1 MKRSKLF
8 IVVAIFAFLLFV
20 TTGCADDSGAG
31 VHTHKYGEWTFV
43 VEPTETTAG
52 VAARKCECD
61 HVDKVEVPTLTDT
74 KVWACVVVD
83 PTCTVDGSKTYTSK
97 YGKVVVTLEKTGHS
111 YGEWTFVVE
120 PTETTA
126 GTVAKVCPK
135 CNDRQEVEVA
145 ALTDASVWSVTEVLS
160 TCQKAGS
167 KTYVSEYGTVVVEL
181 AKLEHVYGEWTLVT
195 EPTETATG
203 SATRT
208 CKYGETDTVTVPA
221 LTDASVWS
229 VTEVLPTCQKAGSR
243 TYVSEYGTV
252 VVELP
257 KEEHVYGEWTLV
269 TEPTETATGSATRT
283 CRYGETDTVT
293 VPALTDA

>member
-52 VAARKCECD
+52 VAARKCDCD

-126 GTVAKVCPK
+126 GTIAKVCPK
-135 CNDRQEVEVA
+135 CNDRQ
-145 ALTDASVWSVTEVLS
+145 
-160 TCQKAGS
+160 
-167 KTYVSEYGTVVVEL
+167 
-181 AKLEHVYGEWTLVT
+181 
-195 EPTETATG
+195 
-203 SATRT
+203 
-208 CKYGETDTVTVPA
+208 
-221 LTDASVWS
+221 
-229 VTEVLPTCQKAGSR
+229 
-243 TYVSEYGTV
+243 
-252 VVELP
+252 
-257 KEEHVYGEWTLV
+257 
-269 TEPTETATGSATRT
+269 
-283 CRYGETDTVT
+283 
-293 VPALTDA
+293 

>member
-52 VAARKCECD
+52 
-61 HVDKVEVPTLTDT
+61 TI
-74 KVWACVVVD
+74 
-83 PTCTVDGSKTYTSK
+83 
-97 YGKVVVTLEKTGHS
+97 
-111 YGEWTFVVE
+111 
-120 PTETTA
+120 
-126 GTVAKVCPK
+126 AKVCPK

-160 TCQKAGS
+160 
-167 KTYVSEYGTVVVEL
+167 
-181 AKLEHVYGEWTLVT
+181 
-195 EPTETATG
+195 
-203 SATRT
+203 
-208 CKYGETDTVTVPA
+208 
-221 LTDASVWS
+221 
-229 VTEVLPTCQKAGSR
+229 TCQKAGSR

-283 CRYGETDTVT
+283 CK
-293 VPALTDA
+293 LSLIHI